1 MKASTQY
8 ASFSKDITCTSS
20 DDQAYESGYQAG
32 YTGSEYIRPFSNND
46 RMFYRNGHKQG
57 VADKQAGVYADS
69 SESAI
74 ETIKSLLSSVGITA
88 IVKVK
93 ADFIHNIYTVYN
105 GRSIVAKGQLADVQS
120 KVSVYISTEKSLQAD
135 YKNFKY

>member
-20 DDQAYESGYQAG
+20 DDEAYESGYKAG
-32 YTGSEYIRPFSNND
+32 YTGSEYVRPFSNND

-57 VADKQAGVYADS
+57 VADKQAGVYMDS
-69 SESAI
+69 QESAI
-74 ETIKSLLSSVGITA
+74 DQIKNDLSSVGITA

-93 ADFIHNIYTVYN
+93 VDFIHNIYTVYN
-105 GRSIVAKGQLADVQS
+105 GRSIVAKGQLEDVKR
-120 KVSVYISTEKSLQAD
+120 KVSVYISTARSMKAD
-135 YKNFKY
+135 RN

>member
-1 MKASTQY
+1 MTTSTQY
-8 ASFSKDITCTSS
+8 ADFAKDITCTSS

-32 YTGSEYIRPFSNND
+32 FNGSEYVRPFSNSD
-46 RMFYRNGHKQG
+46 RTFYRVAYKKGQ
-57 VADKQAGVYADS
+57 ADKQAGVYADS

-88 IVKVK
+88 VVKVK

-105 GRSIVAKGQLADVQS
+105 GRSIVAKGQLADVQL
-120 KVSVYISTEKSLQAD
+120 KVSVYVSTTRSMKAD
-135 YKNFKY
+135 RN